1 MQKTAIKTLVI
12 IISFVALVGV
22 ACSFEINE
30 GSDPTATSEVVV
42 EPAEPTQTNTSEP
55 VVMPTATTN
64 PIPTNTTA
72 PTTEEVVDEPPAYF
86 TEEFDGDL
94 SSWTYFMMHGD
105 ENNMDLYTDQ
115 GNLVFDLRG
124 EEQYVYLLYDEYYYS
139 EVMIEALA
147 ENRGKNTNNVS
158 LICNYTDQYGWYE
171 FSVSNGG
178 MWVIWAYSEID
189 GGYAVL
195 DSGGSTHVNM
205 GKDSNY
211 YTAVCVG
218 NQLQL
223 YINGYETASITD
235 NRYNLSE
242 GQVGVGVSS
251 FDVTPIRV
259 DFDYFA
265 IMYP

>member
-1 MQKTAIKTLVI
+1 MQKTAIKTLIVV
-12 IISFVALVGV
+12 ISFVTLVGL
-22 ACSFEINE
+22 ACDING
-30 GSDPTATSEVVV
+30 GSDPTATSVSIV
-42 EPAEPTQTNTSEP
+42 ETEEPTPTNTTEP
-55 VVMPTATTN
+55 VVMPTTTTK
-64 PIPTNTTA
+64 PMPTITTA
-72 PTTEEVVDEPPAYF
+72 PPSEEVVDKPPAYF

-178 MWVIWAYSEID
+178 MWVIWVYSEVD
-189 GGYAVL
+189 GGYAVIN
-195 DSGGSTHVNM
+195 SGGSTHVNM

-211 YTAVCVG
+211 YTAICVG
-218 NQLQL
+218 NRLEL
-223 YINGYETASITD
+223 YINGFKEASVTD
-235 NRYNLSE
+235 TRYNLSE
-242 GQVGVGVSS
+242 GQVGLGVSS
-251 FDVTPIRV
+251 FNVTPILV
-259 DFDYFA
+259 EFDYFS
-265 IMYP
+265 IDYP